1 MKRFLPLVA
10 AFVAVSCL
18 TRSASAQFGG
28 FGFGNQTP
36 IDETIQQQRQ
46 EILSQQQK
54 YAHPA
59 PRASAPA
66 PRRSAIAGR
75 TAAHS
80 RVDLSGKPAPGYP
93 VIRDSSF
100 DFNASHRTYSSRR
113 RSPMTRPQA
122 FSPNW
127 SAAARRRFR

>member
-1 MKRFLPLVA
+1 MKRFLLVVA
-10 AFVAVSCL
+10 AFVAVSCS

-28 FGFGNQTP
+28 FNFGNQTP

-54 YAHPA
+54 YARPA
-59 PRASAPA
+59 PRGAAPASRRSQIGGRGVASA
-66 PRRSAIAGR
+66 
-75 TAAHS
+75 

-100 DFNASHRTYSSRR
+100 DFSATHHSYSSRR

-127 SAAARRRFR
+127 SASARRHVR